1 MVGGEGILD
10 LFANEAPILNVITIG
25 IKGKVNI
32 SKVII
37 SKVTISKVI
46 VNKVLISKVILS
58 KVITSYV
65 LISIVIG
72 SISHKEATLT
82 K

>member
-1 MVGGEGILD
+1 MILD
-10 LFANEAPILNVITIG
+10 PFANEAPILNVITIW
-25 IKGKVNI
+25 IISKVNI

-37 SKVTISKVI
+37 SKVIISKVI
-46 VNKVLISKVILS
+46 
-58 KVITSYV
+58 TCYV

-72 SISHKEATLT
+72 SISHKEASLT